1 MKWKG
6 LLRELRINPELI
18 KNFLV
23 KFLREEIGK
32 FGFKR
37 GIWGLS
43 GGVDSSVVSFLAKE
57 ALGEENC
64 IALIMPYKTSDTF
77 AVEDAKN
84 LAEKLRIRYKI
95 IDITPMI
102 DAYFSQHPTE
112 NRVLIGNKMARER
125 MSILYDYSA
134 REKALVIGTSNKS
147 ELLLGYGTIY
157 GDMASAVN
165 PLGDLYKTQVYQ
177 LAEYLGVPESIL
189 KRPPSADLWKGQTDE
204 GEIGL
209 TYRELDTIL
218 FYLVDMRLNLEEIE
232 KRGIPKEKILH
243 VQKLIINSQF
253 KRKMPIIPKLS
264 WRTVGHDFLYPRD
277 WGK

>member
-1 MKWKG
+1 M
-6 LLRELRINPELI
+6 RINPEFI

-23 KFLREEIGK
+23 KFIKEEIGK
-32 FGFKR
+32 FGFKK

-43 GGVDSSVVSFLAKE
+43 GGLDSSVVSFLAKE

-64 IALIMPYKTSDTF
+64 LALILPYKTSDPS

-84 LAEKLRIRYKI
+84 LAEWLGIRYKI

-102 DAYFSQHPTE
+102 DAYFSLHPTE
-112 NRVLIGNKMARER
+112 SKILMGNKMARER
-125 MSILYDYSA
+125 MAILYDYSA
-134 REKALVIGTSNKS
+134 REGALVIGTSNKS

-165 PLGDLYKTQVYQ
+165 PLGDLYKTQIYQ
-177 LAEYLGVPESIL
+177 LAENIGVPESIL

-209 TYRELDTIL
+209 SYRELDTIL
-218 FYLVDMRLNLEEIE
+218 FYLVDLRLGIE
-232 KRGIPKEKILH
+232 DIESKGFPREKILY
-243 VQKLIINSQF
+243 VKNLIISSQF
-253 KRKMPIIPKLS
+253 KRKMPVIPKLS

>member
-1 MKWKG
+1 M
-6 LLRELRINPELI
+6 RINPEFI

-23 KFLREEIGK
+23 KFLKEEIGK
-32 FGFKR
+32 FGFRK
-37 GIWGLS
+37 GVWGLS
-43 GGVDSSVVSFLAKE
+43 GGVDSAVVSFLAKE

-64 IALIMPYKTSDTF
+64 VALIMPYKTSDPL

-84 LAEKLRIRYKI
+84 LSEKLGIRYRI

-102 DAYFSQHPTE
+102 DEYFSNHPT
-112 NRVLIGNKMARER
+112 NNKILIGNKMARER

-177 LAEYLGVPESIL
+177 LAEYLGVPESIIS
-189 KRPPSADLWKGQTDE
+189 RPPSADLWKGQTDE

-209 TYRELDTIL
+209 TYKELDTIL
-218 FYLVDMRLNLEEIE
+218 FYLVDLRLGIGDIE
-232 KRGIPKEKILH
+232 KKGFSKEKIIR
-243 VQKLIINSQF
+243 VKNLIISSQF
-253 KRKMPIIPKLS
+253 KRKMPVIPKLS

-277 WGK
+277 WER

>member
-1 MKWKG
+1 M
-6 LLRELRINPELI
+6 RINPEFI
-18 KNFLV
+18 RNFLV
-23 KFLREEIGK
+23 KFIKEEIGK
-32 FGFKR
+32 FGFKK

-43 GGVDSSVVSFLAKE
+43 GGLDSSVVSFLAKD
-57 ALGEENC
+57 ALGRENC
-64 IALIMPYKTSDTF
+64 LALIMPYKTSDPS

-84 LAEKLRIRYKI
+84 LAERLEIKYKI

-112 NRVLIGNKMARER
+112 SKILMGNKMARER

-177 LAEYLGVPESIL
+177 LAEHLGVPESII
-189 KRPPSADLWKGQTDE
+189 RRTPSADLWKGQTDE
-204 GEIGL
+204 GEIGI

-218 FYLVDMRLNLEEIE
+218 FYLVDMRLNVEEIE
-232 KRGIPKEKILH
+232 DKGFSKEKILYI
-243 VQKLIINSQF
+243 KTIIINSQF
-253 KRKMPIIPKLS
+253 KRKMPVIPKLS

>member
-1 MKWKG
+1 M
-6 LLRELRINPELI
+6 RINPEFV

-23 KFLREEIGK
+23 RFIREEIGK
-32 FGFKR
+32 FGFKK

-43 GGVDSSVVSFLAKE
+43 GGLDSSVVSFLAKD

-64 IALIMPYKTSDTF
+64 LALIMPYKTSDPS
-77 AVEDAKN
+77 AVEDAKK
-84 LAEKLRIRYKI
+84 LAEMLRIRYKI

-102 DAYFSQHPTE
+102 DAYFREHPTE
-112 NRVLIGNKMARER
+112 NKVLMGNKMARER

-134 REKALVIGTSNKS
+134 REKALVIGTSNKT

-177 LAEYLGVPESIL
+177 LAEYLGVPESIIS
-189 KRPPSADLWKGQTDE
+189 RPPSADLWKGQTDE

-209 TYRELDTIL
+209 TYREMDTIL
-218 FYLVDMRLNLEEIE
+218 FYLVDMRLNLDEIE
-232 KRGIPKEKILH
+232 KKGIPKEKILH

-253 KRKMPIIPKLS
+253 KRKMPVIPKLS